1 MQNQMNE
8 TEVLT
13 SRDNTKLKLARAVRD
28 GREPSLIFIEGVR
41 LFEEALRSGLDIQ
54 HVLISSDVSDS
65 VKLAEL
71 TINQRST
78 VVKVASRLIDSIAD
92 TTSSQGVIALAAKPS
107 SGMNDIPAGLT
118 VLLHRVNN
126 PSNLGAVIR
135 TAEAA
140 GVAGLI
146 TTTASAD
153 AFSAKALRASMGSA
167 FRLPIVEGLDFGGAI
182 AWASEQGLVST
193 AADISGEFSYTDV
206 DWNVPRLLVFGSEA
220 HGLDERDLA
229 SIDEKIL
236 IPMENE
242 VESLNLAV
250 SSGIILFEA
259 KRQRIG

>member
-1 MQNQMNE
+1 MNE
-8 TEVLT
+8 TEVIT

-28 GREPSLIFIEGVR
+28 GRDPSLIFIEGVR
-41 LFEEALRSGLDIQ
+41 LFEEAVGSGLDIQ

-71 TINQRST
+71 PITQRST
-78 VVKVASRLIDSIAD
+78 VVKVASRLFDSIAD
-92 TTSSQGVIALAAKPS
+92 TASSQGIIGLAAKPS
-107 SGMNDIPAGLT
+107 HRLSDIPRGLT

-146 TTTASAD
+146 TTTGSAD
-153 AFSAKALRASMGSA
+153 AFSPKALRAAMGSA
-167 FRLPIVEGLDFGGAI
+167 FRLPIVEGIDFEEAI
-182 AWASEQGLVST
+182 VWATERGLVST
-193 AADISGEFSYTDV
+193 AADISGSISYLNI
-206 DWNVPRLLVFGSEA
+206 DWKVSRLIVFGSEA
-220 HGLDERDLA
+220 NGLDDRELA
-229 SIDEKIL
+229 SINERIL